1 MPIETQSPD
10 TRTPALLE
18 WRAPSRINPERSPRW
33 YLIGGI
39 AVLCIAAY
47 GIVSGAW
54 TVSIVAVLC
63 GAIYVLL
70 RDHVP
75 VLRSISITEQGITFE
90 GVFYGYND
98 LRSFWMLRTE
108 VATVLHIT
116 QKKRGA
122 DIVILTG
129 LTDPQNV
136 KLVLSRYLTE
146 ESDRKENLLDTFIR
160 ICKL

>member
-1 MPIETQSPD
+1 MTPETQTPALQ
-10 TRTPALLE
+10 TPALLE
-18 WRAPSRINPERSPRW
+18 WRAPSRINVERGPRW

-39 AVLCIAAY
+39 AILIIAAW
-47 GIVSGAW
+47 GIVTGAW

-75 VLRSISITEQGITFE
+75 ALRSISIAQQGITFE
-90 GVFYGYND
+90 GVFYGYQD
-98 LRSFWMLRTE
+98 LRSFWMLTTE

-116 QKKRGA
+116 LKKRGG

-129 LTDPQNV
+129 LTDPAHV
-136 KLVLSRYLTE
+136 KKVLSQYLTE
-146 ESDRKENLLDTFIR
+146 ESDHRENLLDTFIR